1 MNEIPV
7 WFNIAGNFTIN
18 IKGKNCSY
26 LDLNMII
33 NFSFITDRTRLP
45 PICIFKDKQ
54 ISRSEKTPPG
64 HLKESVKE
72 KFNIDLAVIPDSLIS
87 KYQPLMLLLINRLRI
102 IFVKSGIFGYL
113 MRAWKSI
120 SDDIIVYSFKK
131 CGISNTL
138 DESEDDV
145 IYEEIDEFL
154 KEIENKRKEKEL
166 EIIDINDNDDS
177 E

>member
-64 HLKESVKE
+64 
-72 KFNIDLAVIPDSLIS
+72 VI
-87 KYQPLMLLLINRLRI
+87 
-102 IFVKSGIFGYL
+102 V
-113 MRAWKSI
+113 
-120 SDDIIVYSFKK
+120 
-131 CGISNTL
+131 
-138 DESEDDV
+138 
-145 IYEEIDEFL
+145 
-154 KEIENKRKEKEL
+154 
-166 EIIDINDNDDS
+166 
-177 E
+177 